1 MKLHHHVVQAEFCY
15 TFVKLL
21 HFDTQD
27 LNMVEVS
34 LMSSNVTALR
44 VVMIPQTIGYTIV
57 INISLRNILALMM
70 TYISI

>member
-1 MKLHHHVVQAEFCY
+1 
-15 TFVKLL
+15 
-21 HFDTQD
+21 
-27 LNMVEVS
+27 MVEVS

-57 INISLRNILALMM
+57 IGISQRNLLALMM